1 MPPRSVTAPAS
12 ATSRATTSLWRL
24 RGYLRPY
31 AVLLAIMLVAAM
43 GMVAASLAI
52 PLVIGRIIDG
62 PIAEGDRSAILR
74 WACWRWRWG
83 CWRLR

>member
-12 ATSRATTSLWRL
+12 ATPRATTSLWRL

-31 AVLLAIMLVAAM
+31 AGLLAIMLVAAM

-62 PIAEGDRSAILR
+62 PIAEGDRSA
-74 WACWRWRWG
+74 CWRWRWG
-83 CWRLR
+83 CWRPR